1 MPKIPSIYSAE
12 LEAERAEAFGQ
23 GVDYATDR
31 AIALFSSQVM
41 PAAAAGIKKVRDA
54 AYAAGAQAGAD
65 AAMAAI
71 ARTTRQVVREK
82 PRP

>member
-12 LEAERAEAFGQ
+12 LEAERAEAFRK
-23 GVDYATDR
+23 GVDFATDK
-31 AIALFSSQVM
+31 AIALLNEKVM
-41 PAAAAGIKKVRDA
+41 PAAAAAVKQVRDA
-54 AYAAGAQAGAD
+54 AFRQGAQAGAD

-82 PRP
+82 PR

>member
-23 GVDYATDR
+23 GIDYAIDR
-31 AIALFSSQVM
+31 AIALLNAKVM
-41 PAAAAGIKKVRDA
+41 PAAAAAVKQVRDA
-54 AYAAGAQAGAD
+54 AFAAGAQAGAQ